1 MKFYK
6 FVKLKG
12 KEKELPVF
20 EPLLQSSE
28 ELKQMTK
35 VELFYDI
42 KTHLNSL
49 ILDDKVLE
57 INNYYIR
64 R

>member
-1 MKFYK
+1 MVMKFYK

-20 EPLLQSSE
+20 EPLMQSSE
-28 ELKQMTK
+28 ELKQTTK

-49 ILDDKVLE
+49 ILDDKV
-57 INNYYIR
+57 N
-64 R
+64 